1 MLVSLTGA
9 RKLAVAAFFDIVEDI
24 ASECGLP

>member
-9 RKLAVAAFFDIVEDI
+9 RKLVVAAFFDIVEDI
-24 ASECGLP
+24 ASECGLT